1 MMKRFRLN
9 SCLASVVAGAL
20 LMALVVLGVLGV
32 NRVSAADPTPQG
44 IASYIGVS
52 LLQYN
57 GATAAANGV
66 PLLAPQYA
74 LADCYNNVSFANAVT
89 TQTVV
94 LKIQSSQDGVNFI
107 DTLTLTDTAA
117 TTSTITEM
125 ARIVLYGSYTRANLT
140 SVLTTTNP
148 ITGSMLCKFT
158 NQSR

>member
-1 MMKRFRLN
+1 MKKFQSGSRLT
-9 SCLASVVAGAL
+9 SVVAGAL
-20 LMALVVLGVLGV
+20 LAVMIMLAIFGAS
-32 NRVSAADPTPQG
+32 RVAAADPTPQG
-44 IASYIGVS
+44 VASYVGVS

-57 GATAAANGV
+57 AATAAATGV

-94 LKIQSSQDGVNFI
+94 FKIQSSQDGVNFI
-107 DTLTLTDTAA
+107 DTLTLTDTAT
-117 TTSTITEM
+117 TTSTVTEM

-148 ITGSMLCKFT
+148 VTGSVLCKFT